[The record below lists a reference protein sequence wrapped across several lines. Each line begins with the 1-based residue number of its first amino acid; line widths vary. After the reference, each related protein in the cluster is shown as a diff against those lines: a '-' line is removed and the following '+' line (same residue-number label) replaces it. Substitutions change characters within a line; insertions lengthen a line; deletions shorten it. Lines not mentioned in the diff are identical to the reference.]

1 VLKGVAHQ
9 FRLSA
14 LLSAYP
20 DARLIWPHRDPV
32 QVFGSLLAV
41 TAMVYAYSGTPAP
54 ADRRAFG
61 LAMLDGF
68 QERVDK
74 ALADPACGNPS
85 VYHVRYP
92 DVVADPAAVVRT
104 AYEHFGLPLDGVMP
118 AVRDWLDDPGNRSD
132 RFGKW
137 TYDLSDY
144 EISADGVGDRF
155 AAYRQRFG
163 L

>member
-1 VLKGVAHQ
+1 
-9 FRLSA
+9 
-14 LLSAYP
+14 
-20 DARLIWPHRDPV
+20 
-32 QVFGSLLAV
+32 
-41 TAMVYAYSGTPAP
+41 MVHAYSGTPAP

-104 AYEHFGLPLDGVMP
+104 AYEHFGLPLDRVMP
-118 AVRDWLDDPGNRSD
+118 AVRGWLDDPGNRSD

-144 EISADGVGDRF
+144 GISADEVRERFGDYRERFGVG
-155 AAYRQRFG
+155 
-163 L
+163 